1 LRVNALCPRLI
12 EVCEKI
18 LSVCRGLASECDN
31 PIIKREIFDIYV
43 NGVYTLLLISNEEE
57 HPFVLIEVA

>member
-1 LRVNALCPRLI
+1 
-12 EVCEKI
+12 VCEKI